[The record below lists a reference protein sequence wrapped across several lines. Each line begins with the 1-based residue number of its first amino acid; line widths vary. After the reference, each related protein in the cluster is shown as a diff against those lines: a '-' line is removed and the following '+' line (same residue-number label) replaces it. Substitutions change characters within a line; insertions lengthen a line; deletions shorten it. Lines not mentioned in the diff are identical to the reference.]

1 MHKPLTHK
9 MLLELGTC
17 CGNACIN
24 CPYYP
29 KYTKGVTMTKAIFK
43 FNNGLGALLCS
54 SCSIIIKEGK
64 DYTHKEHEASMGLIE
79 MRAQYCKECK
89 EK

>member
-1 MHKPLTHK
+1 MQKDLQ
-9 MLLELGTC
+9 
-17 CGNACIN
+17 
-24 CPYYP
+24 
-29 KYTKGVTMTKAIFK
+29 AIFK

-79 MRAQYCKECK
+79 MQAQYCKECK
-89 EK
+89 DKNNDYFYCDCAERDCTKSHTNWDKLRDK